1 MNKTANFEK
10 EIRQILKGKL
20 KGFKTVGGIS
30 GGLLGYGIG
39 GSKGLYD
46 AVKADREGEMEGL
59 EKIDKAKEYLK
70 RIMVPGAIGL
80 GVGAAGGAGIGA
92 AIRNIRPGKFIKNMR
107 KDFMSGPAQNIPKE
121 NHDSE
126 FNDFLKFQADDLEET
141 DLIKGIKKSLKSQLF
156 NKTAQHPSPG
166 KFIPRT
172 IGGKR
177 VFGTLGAGVGGAL
190 GGAAGGLVGGLKGLV
205 SPDEDEE
212 IDPAT
217 EKMVRKSRLASAL
230 ANAGKGALIG
240 GGLGAIGGGGLAALR
255 AHQYVKRLGSLPPGE
270 TPERMEL
277 IDNLR
282 DIKDYLT
289 GSTNKLNSLKH
300 IMKALYKKDYLYE
313 NGSR

>member
-46 AVKADREGEMEGL
+46 AVKADREGEMEGM

-70 RIMVPGAIGL
+70 RIMVPGAVGL

-92 AIRNIRPGKFIKNMR
+92 AIRNHRPGKFIKNMR

-121 NHDSE
+121 NHDSV
-126 FNDFLKFQADDLEET
+126 FNAFLKFKADDLEET
-141 DLIKGIKKSLKSQLF
+141 DLIKGIKESLKSQLF
-156 NKTAQHPSPG
+156 NKTAQHPNPG
-166 KFIPRT
+166 KFIPST
-172 IGGKR
+172 IGAKR
-177 VFGTLGAGVGGAL
+177 VMGTIGAGVGGAL

-205 SPDEDEE
+205 SPDEE

-230 ANAGKGALIG
+230 SNAGKGALVG

-255 AHQYVKRLGSLPPGE
+255 AQQYLKRQGSLPPDHD
-270 TPERMEL
+270 PAVVEL
-277 IDNLR
+277 WDNL
-282 DIKDYLT
+282 KYLK
-289 GSTNKLNSLKH
+289 GKVEKSPMEALKH
-300 IMKALYKKDYLYE
+300 LMKELYKKDYLDFNE
-313 NGSR
+313 G